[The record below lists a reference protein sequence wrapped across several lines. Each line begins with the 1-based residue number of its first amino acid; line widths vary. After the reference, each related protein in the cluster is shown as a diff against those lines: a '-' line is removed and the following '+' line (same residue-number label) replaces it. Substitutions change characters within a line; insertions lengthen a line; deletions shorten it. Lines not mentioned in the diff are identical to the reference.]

1 MQNILFKPSWQSIVS
16 LTIIHIE
23 TEIITHVS
31 FQVKFHSLRVEE
43 TLLRSNH
50 LRVKFFLNL
59 QEYKS

>member
-1 MQNILFKPSWQSIVS
+1 MS

-31 FQVKFHSLRVEE
+31 FQVELHSLRVEE
-43 TLLRSNH
+43 TLLWTNH

-59 QEYKS
+59 QEKMLIHNLQIL